1 MKLLPSIIVRN
12 YVTIIRKKKFW
23 VVGKT
28 MARLEEQDFD
38 EKRLARR
45 QRRKQSQLIAYIT
58 LAVTLIIIAAGIV
71 TGIHFLRAAF
81 NKAPAEAE
89 TVQQAV
95 ETQEEPQEI
104 VIETPEETQPQEM
117 SQDDLLNEV
126 VETCISEM
134 PLEDKVAGL
143 FIVTPEQL
151 TGVAT
156 AVKAGSGTQEALGNY
171 AVGGIV
177 YSAKNIKSEEQIK
190 EMLQATASMSKY
202 PIFTAVFEE
211 GSPSSSVTSSIGV
224 DGVSEITDADTAR
237 SSAMAIGSALYQ
249 YGFNFDMAPD
259 MGITEESL
267 YGTDASA
274 VRDITTSLV
283 SGIQES
289 GVSACAYAFP
299 LKGDTSAAMATSDA
313 TKDQLV
319 VNEYEVFKGA
329 IDNGGVNAIMVSN
342 ISLPELIGDN
352 TPASLSEKIIQ
363 EELRGTLGFGGI
375 VITDSLSEGAVT
387 EYYTPSEAAI
397 AAVKSGADM
406 LYLPQDFAQAY
417 EGLLAEV
424 KDGSISEERIN
435 ESLRRIYR
443 IKYSDRIDQISN

>member
-1 MKLLPSIIVRN
+1 
-12 YVTIIRKKKFW
+12 
-23 VVGKT
+23 

-58 LAVTLIIIAAGIV
+58 LVVALLVIVVGVAA
-71 TGIHFLRAAF
+71 GIHFLRAALK
-81 NKAPAEAE
+81 KAPAESE
-89 TVQQAV
+89 TVTEV
-95 ETQEEPQEI
+95 TETPEEPQEI
-104 VIETPEETQPQEM
+104 VIETPEESEPQEM

-190 EMLQATASMSKY
+190 EMLQSTASMSKY

-211 GSPSSSVTSSIGV
+211 GASSSSVTSSIGIE
-224 DGVSEITDADTAR
+224 GITQITDAESATNTAKT
-237 SSAMAIGSALYQ
+237 IGSALFQ
-249 YGFNFDMAPD
+249 YGFNLDLAPN
-259 MGITEESL
+259 MGITEDSL
-267 YGTDASA
+267 YGTDVSA

-283 SGIQES
+283 TGIQES

-299 LKGDTSAAMATSDA
+299 LKGDTSASMATSDA

-342 ISLPELIGDN
+342 ISLPQLTGDN
-352 TPASLSEKIIQ
+352 TPASLSEKVIQ

-387 EYYTPSEAAI
+387 EYYTPGEAAI

-406 LYLPQDFAQAY
+406 LYLPQDFTQAY

-443 IKYSDRIDQISN
+443 IKYSERIDQISN